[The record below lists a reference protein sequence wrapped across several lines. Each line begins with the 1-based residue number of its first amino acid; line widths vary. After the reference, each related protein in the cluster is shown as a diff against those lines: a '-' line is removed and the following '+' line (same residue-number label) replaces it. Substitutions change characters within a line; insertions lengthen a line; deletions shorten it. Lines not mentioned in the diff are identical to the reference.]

1 MIFAEKTKTCTTCH
15 TVKPLDEFYKQKKGK
30 YGKTSVCKECRKEYQ
45 KENKEHIKK
54 QSKEYYEYGGGRE
67 KQGWK
72 SMYKNKS
79 SPQFIGIVVAERLIK
94 HLFNDFEMMP
104 PNFPGYDAV
113 CNKGKKINIKA
124 STAHMQQN
132 KNSVT
137 NTWLF
142 AVRKNK
148 VPDFFLCMSFDNVI
162 DLNPLFAWLIPGSEV
177 NTQTGIRISSSTI
190 HKWDKWKMDL
200 NNAQSCCDLMKKKS

>member
-1 MIFAEKTKTCTTCH
+1 MISAEKTKTCTVCYT
-15 TVKPLDEFYKQKKGK
+15 KKSLDEFYKDKSSKDGK
-30 YGKTSVCKECRKEYQ
+30 RSICKEC
-45 KENKEHIKK
+45 NKEKCK
-54 QSKEYYEYGGGRE
+54 DYYYHGGGRE

-137 NTWLF
+137 STWLF
-142 AVRKNK
+142 AIRKNK
-148 VPDFFLCMSFDNVI
+148 VPDFYLLMAFDDTI
-162 DLNPLFAWLIPGSEV
+162 DLNPLNVWLVRGSEI
-177 NTQTGIRISSSTI
+177 NNQTGVRISSSTI

-200 NNAQSCCDLMKKKS
+200 NDARMCCDLMKEKN